1 MKTLTLMFSPS
12 PPISLHV
19 PSSLFVLSLSPHFTS
34 PSFVFVC
41 SETPLLRLV
50 INSCSYFKVLFKHF
64 FFFPELGPFDLD
76 GANYTSMD
84 GNQMVVNQTGIY
96 YVYGQV
102 HYIHLTTGGLYNRCQ
117 LQINNVTFRVLQKG
131 MDGRAD
137 IGNVYSGGMALLNA
151 GDKIRLITQTQA
163 NINMNP
169 KVTFF
174 GAFRVGFGCHESGHH
189 HDH

>member
-1 MKTLTLMFSPS
+1 M
-12 PPISLHV
+12 
-19 PSSLFVLSLSPHFTS
+19 
-34 PSFVFVC
+34 
-41 SETPLLRLV
+41 
-50 INSCSYFKVLFKHF
+50 
-64 FFFPELGPFDLD
+64 
-76 GANYTSMD
+76 SMEN
-84 GNQMVVNQTGIY
+84 NQMVVNQTGLF

-102 HYIHLTTGGLYNRCQ
+102 HYSHLTTGGLYNRCQ

-163 NINMNP
+163 HINMNP

-174 GAFRVGFGCHESGHH
+174 GAFRVGFECHESGHH